1 MKKWIANAMI
11 AAFGGMLAAFG
22 GMLAACG
29 GGASASLDA
38 PGAAPIDTPP
48 NVWTFVPMAGTTC
61 ANGTPAAIAVDRAPT
76 GSSDLFVYF
85 EGGGA
90 CWDENTCFTLKS
102 AVRIDAPY
110 DLAAFQMELPALSS
124 SPIFDRSAA
133 GNPFKDATY
142 VYVPYC
148 TGDIHAGTR
157 VATYGAH
164 TVHHTGHTNA
174 QTFVDALRATL
185 PDTARIW
192 VTGSSAGGYGATLD
206 MPLFTAAWP
215 SAEVDVL
222 QDSSL
227 FVPAM
232 NQYATWQT
240 SWALAFPPG
249 CTSCATSF
257 PSVIAAL
264 TAAHPASRI
273 GLLTFRDDAVLE
285 SYLGYGAGTLAPA
298 IDSLIAS
305 QYGLATTHAFE
316 LDGTSHTMIGQYAT
330 LTGKGGVKL
339 EDWIHQWATGDAAWT
354 TVKP

>member
-1 MKKWIANAMI
+1 MTKAIAI
-11 AAFGGMLAAFG
+11 AL
-22 GMLAACG
+22 LAACG
-29 GGASASLDA
+29 GGTTSSVDA
-38 PGAAPIDTPP
+38 PGGTPIDTPP
-48 NVWTFVPMAGTTC
+48 NTWTFVPMATTTC
-61 ANGTPAAIAVDRAPT
+61 ADGSPAAIAIDRTPT
-76 GSSDLFVYF
+76 ASSDLFVYF

-90 CWDENTCFTLKS
+90 CWDENTCFTIKS
-102 AVRIDAPY
+102 AVHIDTPY
-110 DLAAFQMELPALSS
+110 DNAAFQAELPALSS
-124 SPIFDRSAA
+124 SPIFNRTDAA
-133 GNPFKDATY
+133 NPFKDATY

-148 TGDIHAGTR
+148 TGDLHAGAR

-185 PDTARIW
+185 PGASRIW

-206 MPLFTAAWP
+206 MPLFTTAWP

-232 NQYATWQT
+232 NAYATWQ
-240 SWALAFPPG
+240 SAWSLAFPPG
-249 CTSCATSF
+249 CTSCATNF

-264 TAAHPASRI
+264 TAAHPAARI
-273 GLLTFRDDAVLE
+273 GLLTFRDDSVLE
-285 SYLGYGAGTLAPA
+285 SYLGYTAGTLAPA
-298 IDSLIAS
+298 IDSLVAA
-305 QYGLATTHAFE
+305 QYALATTKAFE
-316 LDGTSHTMIGQYAT
+316 LDGTNHTMIGQYAT

-339 EDWIHQWATGDAAWT
+339 SDWIKQWATGDAAWT